1 MDTEQTETKV
11 GTPMFLGHYKG
22 VNIHQFAKDLLLFGS
37 SRAMEIC
44 DSYKISGAV
53 FVEISELPAFKK
65 EIRELR
71 ALIEAS
77 PNALLQLKART
88 IMERG
93 LEELEHII
101 HTGEKDTDR
110 IKAMELISK
119 IAGVGLGGKASESE
133 NMPQASGLVLNVNIG
148 PTGLI
153 PAKQPRRPLRKVDEI
168 RQAIEVQGV

>member
-1 MDTEQTETKV
+1 MDTTTKV
-11 GTPMFLGHYKG
+11 PEPMFLGHYKG

-37 SRAMEIC
+37 SRALEIC
-44 DSYKISGAV
+44 DNYGISGTV

-65 EIRELR
+65 EVRELR

-88 IMERG
+88 IMEQG
-93 LEELEHII
+93 LEQLDDII
-101 HTGEKDTDR
+101 KHGEKDADR
-110 IKAMELISK
+110 IKAMELMSK
-119 IAGVGLGGKASESE
+119 IAGVGLGGKSSDAE
-133 NMPQASGLVLNVNIG
+133 NIPQASGLVLNVNIG

-153 PAKQPRRPLRKVDEI
+153 PARQPRRPLRKVDEI